1 MTVGWTAILLVWPW
15 GKVLTWRGTTNARR
29 LEQFRRSLVLL
40 RGSVAMNEESD
51 RKELQRRLEQAKRMA
66 ALLSDPVTDERLR
79 KLVQDLEEQLRE
91 PE

>member
-1 MTVGWTAILLVWPW
+1 
-15 GKVLTWRGTTNARR
+15 
-29 LEQFRRSLVLL
+29 
-40 RGSVAMNEESD
+40 
-51 RKELQRRLEQAKRMA
+51 MA